1 MAIDKALYN
10 KPRKN
15 FRVAGAV
22 GREYDRPSAPA
33 TSAPRSSPFSGG
45 ESRQQY
51 SATQTQ
57 TGAVKGGGAPI
68 RDSGGNVTGFETG
81 FVSGDRGRDSQQE
94 FINTLNRNNR
104 IAAEK
109 EGRRFVP
116 YQGGARMSS
125 TYRGGGLGDLFKVLL
140 GLAIPGF
147 SFLTGG
153 AGKLKEGIDALNQR
167 IQGTDFARSKNLMDY
182 LDIKKFGGF
191 DERELAREKVMRESS
206 VLSDL
211 LSERKL
217 EPRDYGMAGLTMP
230 SVPQNKSGII
240 DNIDLGNPTGDDRIV
255 PEEQG
260 LEGDGSFK
268 ISSLPN
274 NFNFNSDVAP
284 EFRNMIMQTGIN
296 ETQKKMIDNA
306 ANMYGRVNPGEKLDA
321 TTQKEIFDSVKPFDT
336 KAKDKTL
343 GLFGGQE
350 ADPMT
355 EQEYKDYLISQGFI

>member
-33 TSAPRSSPFSGG
+33 PSAPRSNPFSGG

-104 IAAEK
+104 IAAEQQ
-109 EGRRFVP
+109 GTRFVP
-116 YQGGARMSS
+116 YQGGARMSP
-125 TYRGGGLGDLFKVLL
+125 TYRGAGLAGLFKALL

-147 SFLTGG
+147 GFLTGG

-191 DERELAREKVMRESS
+191 DERELARKKVMGESS

-240 DNIDLGNPTGDDRIV
+240 DT
-255 PEEQG
+255 
-260 LEGDGSFK
+260 
-268 ISSLPN
+268 SSLLN
-274 NFNFNSDVAP
+274 NFNSDVAP
-284 EFRNMIMQTGIN
+284 EFRNMITRTGGLQDPITTKLN
-296 ETQKKMIDNA
+296 EQ
-306 ANMYGRVNPGEKLDA
+306 
-321 TTQKEIFDSVKPFDT
+321 
-336 KAKDKTL
+336 KDKIEAL
-343 GLFGGQE
+343 QKSDAYEFLSDEQKNQLQKDLQE
-350 ADPMT
+350 IINDLNLKQVAT
-355 EQEYKDYLISQGFI
+355 SIET

>member
-33 TSAPRSSPFSGG
+33 PSAPRSSPFSGG

-104 IAAEK
+104 IAAEQQ
-109 EGRRFVP
+109 GTRFVP
-116 YQGGARMSS
+116 YQGGARMSP
-125 TYRGGGLGDLFKVLL
+125 TYRGAGLAGLFKTLL

-147 SFLTGG
+147 NFLTGG
-153 AGKLKEGIDALNQR
+153 GGKLKQGIDALNQKIR
-167 IQGTDFARSKNLMDY
+167 GTDFANSETLMDY
-182 LDIKKFGGF
+182 FNTKMNRSTISPNKID
-191 DERELAREKVMRESS
+191 AS